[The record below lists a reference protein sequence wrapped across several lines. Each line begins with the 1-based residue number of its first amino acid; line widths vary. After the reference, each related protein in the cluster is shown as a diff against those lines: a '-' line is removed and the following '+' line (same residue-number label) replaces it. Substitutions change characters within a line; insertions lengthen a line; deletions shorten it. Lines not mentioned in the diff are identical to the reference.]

1 MTSKIDIQ
9 RLPFFLKNHFKL
21 CLGILLTSL
30 TLLSALLYIITPP
43 WPLDASNIANKLQSP
58 NLQHWLGTDIYGRDT
73 LTMLMGSAY
82 NALYVGAIA
91 VGIGMT
97 VGVSLGMLAAFK
109 KGWPDSIIMRLCD
122 FLYAFPAILLA
133 ILFTA
138 LLGSGIT
145 NAIVAIGIAN
155 IPTYARLTRNTV
167 RTILPKDFI
176 RAAKALGRTSTG
188 IVRAHICPNLLP
200 LLIIQSSIQLS
211 LAILAEATLTYLG
224 LGTQPPQPSWGRM
237 LNEAQTLL
245 FNAPMLA
252 IIPGC
257 TLALTILGL
266 NQLGDGLRDLLTPKQ
281 RPIF

>member
-1 MTSKIDIQ
+1 MRSKI
-9 RLPFFLKNHFKL
+9 RTKHLLFFLKNHFKL
-21 CLGILLTSL
+21 CLGILLTSM
-30 TLLSALLYIITPP
+30 TLLCALLYVIAPP
-43 WPLDASNIANKLQSP
+43 WTLDASNIPNKLQSP
-58 NLQHWLGTDIYGRDT
+58 SLQHWLGTDIYGRDT

-97 VGVSLGMLAAFK
+97 IGVSLGMLAAFK

-133 ILFTA
+133 ILLTA
-138 LLGSGIT
+138 RLGSGIT
-145 NAIVAIGIAN
+145 NAIIAIGIAN

-167 RTILPKDFI
+167 LTIIPKDFI
-176 RAAKALGRTSTG
+176 LAAKALGRTPLG

-200 LLIIQSSIQLS
+200 LLITQSSIQLS
-211 LAILAEATLTYLG
+211 MAILAEATLTYLG

-245 FNAPMLA
+245 FNVPMLA

-257 TLALTILGL
+257 SLALTILGF
-266 NQLGDGLRDLLTPKQ
+266 NQLGDGLRDLLSPKQ